1 MMHDL
6 NEKFDNNI
14 RYSIWHATG
23 NDIDDETWISFWAPR
38 TVRSLTADLRNIGNI
53 GNCLGILSESLGANL
68 QNSLK
73 RCLQETIRG
82 VDDARF
88 EQKT

>member
-1 MMHDL
+1 MYDM

-14 RYSIWHATG
+14 RHSIWRATG
-23 NDIDDETWISFWAPR
+23 NDVDDKIWISL
-38 TVRSLTADLRNIGNI
+38 TTSLWNIGNI
-53 GNCLGILSESLGANL
+53 GNGLGILSESLGANL

>member
-1 MMHDL
+1 MHDL

-53 GNCLGILSESLGANL
+53 GNCLEFLVKVL
-68 QNSLK
+68 
-73 RCLQETIRG
+73 
-82 VDDARF
+82 
-88 EQKT
+88 EQIFRIV